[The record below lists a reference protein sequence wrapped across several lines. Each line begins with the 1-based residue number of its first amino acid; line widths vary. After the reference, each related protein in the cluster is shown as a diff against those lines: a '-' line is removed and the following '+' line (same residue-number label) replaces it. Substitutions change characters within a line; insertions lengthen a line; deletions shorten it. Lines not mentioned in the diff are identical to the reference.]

1 MLGILQ
7 AGVRSTAGMAKF
19 TEITSL
25 QVLGFVAAAFLAVVC
40 HAVEFPVSFDANFVV
55 TSNGNHAQV
64 LDGGQVVNLALVEY
78 STATFASKSSY
89 LFGSIGF
96 NIKLAP
102 GNSAGTVTTFFLAS
116 SGDAHDELDFE
127 FLGNVSGQPYSLQ
140 TNVFAHGVGNREQ
153 RINLWFDPT
162 AEFHSYTLRWTREL
176 ITFFVDDTPIRVF
189 RNNEAIGVPYLN
201 SQAMPILAAVWDGS
215 TWATQG
221 GKYPIDWA
229 YQPFVASYQ
238 GFGVDGCL
246 VVNNDISYCAA
257 GPVDAWWN
265 AQHYQ
270 YLTPEQITTLKHVQ
284 SNYVYYDY
292 CNDKVRYPIVPP
304 ECVKNWY
311 GS

>member
-1 MLGILQ
+1 VLGILQ

-140 TNVFAHGVGNREQ
+140 TNVFAHGLGTGSSGS
-153 RINLWFDPT
+153 IC
-162 AEFHSYTLRWTREL
+162 
-176 ITFFVDDTPIRVF
+176 
-189 RNNEAIGVPYLN
+189 
-201 SQAMPILAAVWDGS
+201 GS
-215 TWATQG
+215 TPQQSSTAT
-221 GKYPIDWA
+221 
-229 YQPFVASYQ
+229 PF
-238 GFGVDGCL
+238 
-246 VVNNDISYCAA
+246 A
-257 GPVDAWWN
+257 GRGNSLRKTSWPWI
-265 AQHYQ
+265 
-270 YLTPEQITTLKHVQ
+270 QIEVIWYWD
-284 SNYVYYDY
+284 SNLEPDSQEKRKSRVL
-292 CNDKVRYPIVPP
+292 
-304 ECVKNWY
+304 
-311 GS
+311 